1 MDSYKE
7 TPTACHII
15 KQLIESPEFFFDKE
29 ASEIAE
35 PTAPLTPIETDVQS
49 EDSANTNSEDIPPT
63 TPRSQE
69 TSNVSPVEKKSMFSL
84 NLGGLSK
91 KSSFVRQKSQPNGFF
106 NNPLPSPRGS
116 KKKPVLRKIS
126 NVCFELFF
134 ILII

>member
-35 PTAPLTPIETDVQS
+35 QPTTPLQPIETDAQS
-49 EDSANTNSEDIPPT
+49 EDSSNTNSEDIPPT

-69 TSNVSPVEKKSMFSL
+69 STSSPVEKKSMFSL

-91 KSSFVRQKSQPNGFF
+91 KPSFVRQKSQTNGFF

-116 KKKPVLRKIS
+116 KKKTVLRKIS
-126 NVCFELFF
+126 NVCHKYFLF
-134 ILII
+134 